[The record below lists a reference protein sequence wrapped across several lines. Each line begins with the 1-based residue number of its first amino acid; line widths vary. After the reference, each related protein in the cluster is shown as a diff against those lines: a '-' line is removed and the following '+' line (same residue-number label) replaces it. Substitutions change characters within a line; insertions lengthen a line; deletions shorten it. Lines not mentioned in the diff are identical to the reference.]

1 MLIDEEFKTIYLNY
15 KIKEIIPFLKKLT
28 PKDKKEVAAI
38 LKKKINKEWGII
50 QYRC

>member
-1 MLIDEEFKTIYLNY
+1 MLIDEEFKTILNY

-38 LKKKINKEWGII
+38 LKKRSIKNGGII